1 MLKNKGDFNVS
12 TDLKNRIDEY
22 KLAWNSHDV
31 NKIVSF
37 FVDDGIY
44 EDVAARIVKKGKREL
59 TAYFDAMFVDYP
71 DFKMEVKSSFGS
83 DEWMCFEIISSG
95 THIHS
100 TLTKSATPA
109 TGKHFSVRAASIFQF
124 RNGKIGRQSEY
135 YNMMTLLEQVGLI
148 PGQPK

>member
-44 EDVAARIVKKGKREL
+44 EDVGAGIVSKGKREL
-59 TAYFDAMFVDYP
+59 TAYFDAMFIDYP
-71 DFKMEVKSSFGS
+71 DFMIEIKSSFGS

-95 THIHS
+95 THTHS
-100 TLTKSATPA
+100 TLTKSTTPA
-109 TGKHFSVRAASIFQF
+109 TGKHFSVHAASIFQF

-135 YNMMTLLEQVGLI
+135 YNMMTLLQQVGLI